1 MYAFIS
7 NEYKTIVHSQRQLEF
22 LSTIYSYP
30 KWVKV
35 KNKEEARKF
44 FIDND
49 RAVIA
54 SGMNKYGKVNKVGYI
69 SIEYFIDGKNIYYN
83 VYTQHFGFIKLFDIP
98 SNVKID
104 SGYDLMK
111 VKVCNVKLDNT
122 LIAHHCIA
130 IQNILRI
137 FGNYIN
143 MELILPNISIYLALT
158 KYTGTNFNIRN
169 VQNNIESRFGEVY
182 YTLR

>member
-1 MYAFIS
+1 
-7 NEYKTIVHSQRQLEF
+7 
-22 LSTIYSYP
+22 
-30 KWVKV
+30 
-35 KNKEEARKF
+35 
-44 FIDND
+44 
-49 RAVIA
+49 
-54 SGMNKYGKVNKVGYI
+54 
-69 SIEYFIDGKNIYYN
+69 
-83 VYTQHFGFIKLFDIP
+83 
-98 SNVKID
+98 
-104 SGYDLMK
+104 MK